1 MTFLKTTKA
10 VALGALIAATSQFAL
25 PDAAQAKSKD
35 GKHLIYLSLSYSGNS
50 WQSEAANIVKA
61 LAATPPY
68 NETVELVEV
77 ISGTDPQAQISDY
90 QSMIANGADGIVS
103 FPISST
109 ALNRAVKRGCQQ
121 GVLIFMYDA
130 TVTEPCAYNV
140 SYITSGFGENSA
152 QALVNELGGKGK
164 IFLSRGVPGNSVDDR
179 HTNGAMNIFN
189 QYPGIE
195 VVAEYFSFWDDRTTQ
210 QETAKALAA
219 HPDIDGI
226 WAQAGEYGALQA
238 LLQLNPNRLVP
249 MTGENSNGF
258 RQALANPDYQKI
270 GLAGV
275 SAGSPPA
282 QSGLAFKIMMEILT
296 GVREPLEEGSRNIE
310 YPLPWVPADA
320 VVVCEGDRLE
330 NGCNVF
336 PEDKVP
342 TSFVTEVFNPELLP
356 ELSLVSALEG
366 KPTEGATIQKLP
378 EGAVVMAPNE
388 PGINCRSC
396 DAPDGLY
403 GLTKVEATVQP

>member
-1 MTFLKTTKA
+1 
-10 VALGALIAATSQFAL
+10 
-25 PDAAQAKSKD
+25 
-35 GKHLIYLSLSYSGNS
+35 
-50 WQSEAANIVKA
+50 
-61 LAATPPY
+61 
-68 NETVELVEV
+68 
-77 ISGTDPQAQISDY
+77 
-90 QSMIANGADGIVS
+90 
-103 FPISST
+103 
-109 ALNRAVKRGCQQ
+109 
-121 GVLIFMYDA
+121 
-130 TVTEPCAYNV
+130 
-140 SYITSGFGENSA
+140 
-152 QALVNELGGKGK
+152 
-164 IFLSRGVPGNSVDDR
+164 
-179 HTNGAMNIFN
+179 
-189 QYPGIE
+189 
-195 VVAEYFSFWDDRTTQ
+195 
-210 QETAKALAA
+210 
-219 HPDIDGI
+219 
-226 WAQAGEYGALQA
+226 
-238 LLQLNPNRLVP
+238 
-249 MTGENSNGF
+249 
-258 RQALANPDYQKI
+258 
-270 GLAGV
+270 
-275 SAGSPPA
+275 
-282 QSGLAFKIMMEILT
+282 MMEILT